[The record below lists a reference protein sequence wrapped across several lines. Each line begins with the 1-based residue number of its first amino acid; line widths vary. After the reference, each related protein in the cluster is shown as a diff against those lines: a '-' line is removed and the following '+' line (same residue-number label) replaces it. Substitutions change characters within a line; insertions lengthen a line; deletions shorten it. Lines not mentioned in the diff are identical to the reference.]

1 MCNETPYL
9 LYFIAYTFPRMKI
22 GDLVILNEQGIESW
36 ENNRGKQWVPQT
48 TVWMIVGGGSFDQ
61 YGRIVKLRALHDDGH
76 RHTNNESIDEYDCYY
91 EHCLQVVELPDTK
104 KTTTDVVC
112 VIVKAVGLVWW
123 MVLIFAVLFMECWR
137 CVR

>member
-1 MCNETPYL
+1 MKHLIYCTL
-9 LYFIAYTFPRMKI
+9 LPIRLYAYTFPRMKI

-48 TVWMIVGGGSFDQ
+48 TVCEIVGGAGFDHN
-61 YGRIVKLRALHDDGH
+61 GRIVKLRALHDDG
-76 RHTNNESIDEYDCYY
+76 HTNNESIDEYDCYY

-123 MVLIFAVLFMECWR
+123 MVLIFAVLFMEC
-137 CVR
+137 